1 MIIMHRIRVPESPTV
16 FTSRKSGRIQSVRC
30 SIEPRL
36 AETLAIPRVKRSD
49 PARLIIQSS
58 FAGAIS
64 RIQANEPEIRRGAV
78 EGVHRLRTATRR
90 LRGELRAFRRL
101 LSPVWRKS
109 IEIDLKWLAAELGGV
124 RELDVLDERL
134 RTAAA
139 RLCWDGPRRNTE
151 IPPAAALEPLF
162 ESIHERHAAASED
175 LQQALGSHRYSQL
188 VDAVGRSLDP
198 ASDVLLNE
206 AEAPCR
212 EVLPPLVRAAW
223 KHLERGAR
231 ALSPD
236 DPDDDFHEV
245 RKRSKRA
252 RYTAELIAPALG
264 RDIAN
269 DAARFV
275 RLTTHV
281 QDVLGEHQ
289 DAIDA
294 IGEIER
300 VRAEHSR
307 NPLFL
312 RAADLLIKDQKKAAD
327 SARDSF
333 FGVWKKL
340 DRKKV
345 RRWMKSK

>member
-1 MIIMHRIRVPESPTV
+1 
-16 FTSRKSGRIQSVRC
+16 
-30 SIEPRL
+30 
-36 AETLAIPRVKRSD
+36 
-49 PARLIIQSS
+49 
-58 FAGAIS
+58 
-64 RIQANEPEIRRGAV
+64 V

-101 LSPVWRKS
+101 LNPVWRKS
-109 IEIDLKWLAAELGGV
+109 IEIDLKWLAGELGGV
-124 RELDVLDERL
+124 RELDVLIERL
-134 RTAAA
+134 RTAAD
-139 RLCWDGPRRNTE
+139 RLRWDGPRRDTE
-151 IPPAAALEPLF
+151 ISPTAALGPLF
-162 ESIHERHAAASED
+162 DTLRARHAAASEK
-175 LQQALGSHRYSQL
+175 LRQILESRRYARL
-188 VDAVGRSLDP
+188 VDAIGRSLEP
-198 ASDVLLNE
+198 TSEILLKK

-212 EVLPPLVRAAW
+212 EVLPPLVRSAW

-245 RKRSKRA
+245 RKQSKRV

-264 RDIAN
+264 RSAAK
-269 DAARFV
+269 DADRFV

-289 DAIDA
+289 DATDA
-294 IGEIER
+294 IAVIER
-300 VRAEHSR
+300 VRVQHPR
-307 NPLFL
+307 NPWFL
-312 RAADLLIKDQKKAAD
+312 HAADLLIEDQRHAAE